1 MKRKRG
7 RRTVVLFFARCWCLC
22 AFYGALLFSA
32 TSDAYKDAFLRSLWE
47 RKCFHLC
54 ERLTRAETL
63 DEEDFL
69 RRLNDDDGEEN
80 TSARFEV
87 QEGLFN
93 AKNEAFDDA
102 FISDETLNTHAE
114 THDDLTD
121 ALDDDDLL
129 RREHRF

>member
-1 MKRKRG
+1 MRD
-7 RRTVVLFFARCWCLC
+7 
-22 AFYGALLFSA
+22 AL
-32 TSDAYKDAFLRSLWE
+32 KGAFLRALGE
-47 RKCFHLC
+47 RKCFLLY

-63 DEEDFL
+63 DEDDLL
-69 RRLNDDDGEEN
+69 RRLNDDDDEEN
-80 TSARFEV
+80 TSGCFGV

-114 THDDLTD
+114 IHDDLTD

>member
-1 MKRKRG
+1 MR
-7 RRTVVLFFARCWCLC
+7 
-22 AFYGALLFSA
+22 AFYGALLFGA
-32 TSDAYKDAFLRSLWE
+32 TSDAYKDAFLGE

-54 ERLTRAETL
+54 ERHKHAETL

-69 RRLNDDDGEEN
+69 RRLNDDDDEEN